1 MATTA
6 KRFAQALIA
15 TAVTTH
21 YIVPAATTAI
31 LKDVAIANTL
41 TTSFAPRLH
50 LVASGFAASSANMLT
65 ANLTIAGNFQFH
77 DLYFQVMNA
86 GDTLQSIANSAQGT
100 LHASGVEIT

>member
-6 KRFAQALIA
+6 KRFAQGLIA
-15 TAVTTH
+15 TTVTTH

-50 LVASGFAASSANMLT
+50 IVGSGLAASSANMLVP
-65 ANLTIAGNFQFH
+65 NLTIAGNFMYH
-77 DLYFQVMNA
+77 DLYFQVMNT

-100 LHASGVEIT
+100 LHASGVELT